1 MTYQQIIDLFANKVK
16 KYNSE
21 QCEHAMRDINETID
35 IFGDDMTDGYVIKL
49 YAELDAVRDRQMI
62 LNRKS

>member
-1 MTYQQIIDLFANKVK
+1 MYTEMTKTFANKVK
-16 KYNSE
+16 EYNSE

-35 IFGDDMTDGYVIKL
+35 VFGDDMTDGYVIKL